1 MLQVEHA
8 DPNLA
13 RVETDAAFAAGL
25 DVGIAKKF
33 RYVMQQIRIVTR
45 KNQLYQYGG
54 LRLKKL
60 TRPGDEYRMWLN
72 DKWRLIVEFSGEEPN
87 EIVRILRIENHY
99 DD

>member
-1 MLQVEHA
+1 M
-8 DPNLA
+8 
-13 RVETDAAFAAGL
+13 
-25 DVGIAKKF
+25 
-33 RYVMQQIRIVTR
+33 
-45 KNQLYQYGG
+45 
-54 LRLKKL
+54 KKL